1 MSNNEKDANNEPKR
15 SKWGMILGIV
25 GGIVVVLAGCIAALF
40 IWPNTFTN
48 AAAATPQHAAT
59 PAPGKGKPAGGGA
72 STPEKLVVFKFEPII
87 VDVMDARGD
96 AHHLKVG
103 LAAELAEGALES
115 DFKLLQ
121 PRAREAA
128 ITFLRSLT
136 YEEITDAKRYA
147 KLRKDLSRKVTAAVG
162 EERVSR
168 MLVVDF
174 VAQ

>member
-25 GGIVVVLAGCIAALF
+25 GGIVVVLASGIAALF
-40 IWPNTFTN
+40 IWPNTFSSAAVAAPQK
-48 AAAATPQHAAT
+48 AAA

-72 STPEKLVVFKFEPII
+72 PTPEKLVVFKFEPII
-87 VDVMDARGD
+87 VDVMDTRGD

-103 LAAELAEGALES
+103 LAAELADGALES

-128 ITFLRSLT
+128 ITFLRSLS

-147 KLRKDLSRKVTAAVG
+147 KLRKDLSRKVTVAVG
-162 EERVSR
+162 EERVAR
-168 MLVVDF
+168 MLVIDF